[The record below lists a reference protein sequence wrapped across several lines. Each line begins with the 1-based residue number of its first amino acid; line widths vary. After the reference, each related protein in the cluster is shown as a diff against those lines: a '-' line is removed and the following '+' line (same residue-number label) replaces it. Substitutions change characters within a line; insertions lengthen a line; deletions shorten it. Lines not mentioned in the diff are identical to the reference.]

1 MSAGPYPQC
10 RDAVALHVGVGLVAI
25 GMAVWAGAFHPLS
38 PFGWAVAA
46 TAGAV
51 GVLLPLASSPRVQRF
66 LTSKVGAEG
75 IAFVVIV
82 IEITRDDLRLPPDV
96 TPPLFAFLS
105 GVLFACAFLVSRVL
119 RTRYSAHRNT
129 LAEAGAFGDPLVR
142 EQIEGYFSAISVLLE
157 QRIAVEKELQRTFKM
172 CSRRPDHSW
181 DTAALAI
188 REYVDG
194 LDRYL
199 DGSRAISI
207 PECLRPV
214 RAAQSRI
221 VEDMQAEWLRA
232 AEDLEQRRPVDF
244 KKRFKKI
251 NRRGIEQDREWYY
264 AIGMLAKHHRV
275 TLPPWF
281 VKNRK
286 RMAQAF

>member
-25 GMAVWAGAFHPLS
+25 GLAVWEGAFHSLS
-38 PFGWAVAA
+38 AFGWAVAA

-51 GVLLPLASSPRVQRF
+51 GALLPLVSSPRVQSF

-75 IAFVVIV
+75 MAFIVIV
-82 IEITRDDLRLPPDV
+82 LEITRNDFRLPPNL
-96 TPPLFAFLS
+96 TPPFFAFMS

-119 RTRYSAHRNT
+119 RTRYSAHRNA
-129 LAEAGAFGDPLVR
+129 LAEAGAFNDPLVR
-142 EQIEGYFSAISVLLE
+142 EQIEGYFTAISVLLD
-157 QRIAVEKELQRTFKM
+157 QRIAAEKELQRTFKL
-172 CSRRPDHSW
+172 CSRKPDHTW
-181 DTAALAI
+181 DAAALAI
-188 REYVDG
+188 REYVDD

-199 DGSRAISI
+199 DGWRAISI

-221 VEDMQAEWLRA
+221 VEEMRAEWLRA
-232 AEDLEQRRPVDF
+232 AEDIEERRPVDL
-244 KKRFKKI
+244 KKRFKRI
-251 NRRGIEQDREWYY
+251 NRRAIEQDREWYY

-275 TLPPWF
+275 ALPPWF